1 MKEETQN
8 YGTIQQGNRTH
19 CDKMGIFHFRNSPIL
34 GASPDEITH
43 NECLIEIK
51 KVISEDGETM
61 TDTLCGLAVCKQSK
75 DGIALNTKF
84 K

>member
-1 MKEETQN
+1 MERFSKDTGHTVIKWGFFILET
-8 YGTIQQGNRTH
+8 H
-19 CDKMGIFHFRNSPIL
+19 PFL

-51 KVISEDGETM
+51 KLISEDGETM